1 MFNVGLGIPTESNV
15 NFTDG
20 LSALTNEN
28 IQLNLMGS
36 DLNIEE
42 NVDYKIAYNLTEQRS
57 LEMKLE
63 KSRAL
68 PTLKAFV
75 NYGTQ
80 ANSDSFTFLNG
91 DQVWYQSS
99 VFGLNMNIPIF
110 SSGQRGAR
118 TQQAKIALDQ
128 AETQLIE
135 TKENIRLA
143 LNTSR
148 SNYQFAIENYG
159 SSMKNLGLAER
170 IEVKNQIKFSEGLAT
185 SFELRQA
192 QTQLYTAQQQYFQAM
207 LEVINSKAELE
218 TVLNTPQLR
227 N

>member
-20 LSALTNEN
+20 LDALANQN
-28 IQLNLMGS
+28 IQLELMDS
-36 DLNIEE
+36 DLNIED
-42 NVDYKIAYNLTEQRS
+42 NVDYKIAFNLTEQRS

-91 DQVWYQSS
+91 DQVWFQSS
-99 VFGLNMNIPIF
+99 VFGVNMNIPIF

-128 AETQLIE
+128 AETELIE
-135 TKENIRLA
+135 TEQNIRLE
-143 LNTSR
+143 LNTSK

-159 SSMKNLGLAER
+159 NSKKNLSLAER
-170 IEVKNQIKFSEGLAT
+170 IEGKNQIKFTEGLAT

-207 LEVINSKAELE
+207 LEVINSKADLE